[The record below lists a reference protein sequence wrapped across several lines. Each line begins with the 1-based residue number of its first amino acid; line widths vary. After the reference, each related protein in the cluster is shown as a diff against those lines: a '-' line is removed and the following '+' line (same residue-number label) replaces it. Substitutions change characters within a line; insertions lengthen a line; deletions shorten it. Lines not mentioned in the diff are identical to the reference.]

1 MTMASNFN
9 NDLPDL
15 LRGTGEFDSNN
26 TFGSQQVC
34 LPAVKGSYM
43 ITDIEQ
49 AEAGTTH
56 CGSASLDDRQN
67 AEARSSLNTPP
78 QWSSSQMNHALR
90 SSSVQQTNMGRAHL
104 DRMLPLAVPQRS
116 FPASHGSLA
125 LQLFENANDGTF
137 GPGHSAGHVRPRT
150 TMREE
155 RVLVDTRHTN
165 PNSPDPNRLLFREDE
180 TRNMAIQAPSSSFNF
195 DSQNQAMQVSVSSVL
210 RPEIQQQSHVRNERM
225 AFGSSSYHQSM
236 QIVSELGGIPY
247 DAMMDGNPA
256 LVGMYGAPDSR
267 SYARD
272 MVSPNLDPELLSD
285 QIQGVVSA
293 LSESLVCCVCQKGYR
308 NKPTLRYVW

>member
-1 MTMASNFN
+1 MTMSSNFN
-9 NDLPDL
+9 KDLPDL

-26 TFGSQQVC
+26 IFGSQQVC

-56 CGSASLDDRQN
+56 YGSAPLDGRQN
-67 AEARSSLNTPP
+67 AGARSSLNTPL
-78 QWSSSQMNHALR
+78 QWNPSQMNHALR
-90 SSSVQQTNMGRAHL
+90 NSAQQTNMSRAHL
-104 DRMLPLAVPQRS
+104 NRMLPLAVPQAS
-116 FPASHGSLA
+116 FPASHGPLA
-125 LQLFENANDGTF
+125 LQSVENANDGRF
-137 GPGHSAGHVRPRT
+137 GPGHSAGHVRPRKM
-150 TMREE
+150 MREE
-155 RVLVDTRHTN
+155 RVLVDTRRMN
-165 PNSPDPNRLLFREDE
+165 PNSPDSNRLFFRENE

-195 DSQNQAMQVSVSSVL
+195 NFQNQAMQVSASSVS
-210 RPEIQQQSHVRNERM
+210 RPEIQQQSHARNERM
-225 AFGSSSYHQSM
+225 AFGSPSYHQSM
-236 QIVSELGGIPY
+236 QIVSQLGETPY

-272 MVSPNLDPELLSD
+272 MVSRNLGPELLSD

-293 LSESLVCCVCQKGYR
+293 LSESLVCYVCQKEYR
-308 NKPTLRYVW
+308 DKPTLRYVW

>member
-1 MTMASNFN
+1 MTMSSNFN
-9 NDLPDL
+9 KDLPDL

-26 TFGSQQVC
+26 IFGSQQVC

-56 CGSASLDDRQN
+56 YGSAPLDGRQN
-67 AEARSSLNTPP
+67 AGARSSLNTPL
-78 QWSSSQMNHALR
+78 QWNPSQMNHALR
-90 SSSVQQTNMGRAHL
+90 NSAQQTNMSRAHL
-104 DRMLPLAVPQRS
+104 NRMLPLAVPQAS
-116 FPASHGSLA
+116 FPASHGPLA
-125 LQLFENANDGTF
+125 LQSVENANDGRF
-137 GPGHSAGHVRPRT
+137 GPGHSAGHVRPRKM
-150 TMREE
+150 MREE
-155 RVLVDTRHTN
+155 RVLVDTRRMN
-165 PNSPDPNRLLFREDE
+165 PNSPDSNRLFFRENE

-195 DSQNQAMQVSVSSVL
+195 NFQNQAMQVSASSVS
-210 RPEIQQQSHVRNERM
+210 RPEIQQQSHARNERM
-225 AFGSSSYHQSM
+225 AFGSPSYHQSM
-236 QIVSELGGIPY
+236 QIVSQLGETPY

-293 LSESLVCCVCQKGYR
+293 LSESLVCYVCQKVYR
-308 NKPTLRYVW
+308 DKPTLRYVW